1 MALSLPIGIGLTLL
15 AGLMSG
21 NCMLPMKFNRS
32 WKWENTWLVFSVV
45 SLVVLPWLLAL
56 CLVDRLFET
65 YQALSLAQ
73 FAVPFLFGA
82 GWGIAQVLFGISV
95 QRLGLG
101 LAYAIIVG
109 LGALLG
115 TLVPLFVQHHS
126 PLPQRALIE
135 ILLGVV
141 AMLIGITLS
150 TWGGQ
155 IRERDTR
162 ARQITERDQSSKG
175 LPSPSGGYFAAVLLA
190 ILCGV
195 MAPMLNFSFAFGQD
209 IAHQAVHLGNSEV
222 RAAYAVWPIGLAGGF
237 LPNIAYSLY
246 LLRKNRNWPTFL
258 LASPDALLPVLM
270 GVLWMGAFA
279 LYGMSAAFLGAL
291 GTSIGWGLMQ
301 SFMIMTATLSGVWT
315 GEWKGASSTSGRLLV
330 AGLVC
335 LTCATAFLAM
345 GNQ

>member
-1 MALSLPIGIGLTLL
+1 MATSLSLGIVLTLL
-15 AGLMSG
+15 AGLMAG

-45 SLVVLPWLLAL
+45 SLIILPWTLAL
-56 CLVDRLFET
+56 GLVSHLFDA
-65 YQALSLAQ
+65 YRGLSLLQ
-73 FAVPFLFGA
+73 IAVPFLFGV

-115 TLVPLFVQHHS
+115 TLVPLFTQHRS
-126 PLPQRALIE
+126 QVGAVALFE
-135 ILLGVV
+135 ILAGVIV
-141 AMLIGITLS
+141 MVIGISLS

-155 IRERDTR
+155 IRERHHHPTS
-162 ARQITERDQSSKG
+162 QSG
-175 LPSPSGGYFAAVLLA
+175 PASGYSAAVLLA

-195 MAPMLNFSFAFGQD
+195 MAPMLNYSFAFGQD
-209 IAHQAVHLGNSEV
+209 IAHQAVHVGNTALRS
-222 RAAYAVWPIGLAGGF
+222 AYAVWPVGLAGGF

-246 LLRKNRNWPTFL
+246 LIQTKKSWKSFQVLV
-258 LASPDALLPVLM
+258 PDVFWSVLM

-279 LYGMSAAFLGAL
+279 LYGMSATYLGPF
-291 GTSIGWGLMQ
+291 GTSIGWGLFQ
-301 SFMIMTATLSGVWT
+301 IFMIMTATLSGVWM
-315 GEWKGASSTSGRLLV
+315 GEWEGAPRTASVLL
-330 AGLVC
+330 ALGLGS
-335 LTCATAFLAM
+335 LTGATTLLAM